1 MPARRALL
9 VALASW
15 PGAAM
20 AALFGS
26 LFAGTPP
33 ADLGAR
39 DGRLAPCPAKPNCV
53 SSQSAD
59 ETHRIAPFPLRG
71 PPLSSM
77 AALARIVAAQPGATI
92 VVQRDDYL
100 YATFAT
106 ALMGFVD
113 DVEFVVDAP
122 RGLIDV
128 RSASRLGYGDLGVN
142 RKRVEALRAAY
153 AEGAA

>member
-1 MPARRALL
+1 
-9 VALASW
+9 
-15 PGAAM
+15 M

-39 DGRLAPCPAKPNCV
+39 DGRLAPCPDTPNCV

-59 ETHRIAPFPLRG
+59 DEHRVAPFPLRG

-100 YATFAT
+100 YATFASR
-106 ALMGFVD
+106 AHGLRRRRRVRRRRP
-113 DVEFVVDAP
+113 ARRHRRCARP
-122 RGLIDV
+122 RG
-128 RSASRLGYGDLGVN
+128 SAT
-142 RKRVEALRAAY
+142 ATWA
-153 AEGAA
+153 